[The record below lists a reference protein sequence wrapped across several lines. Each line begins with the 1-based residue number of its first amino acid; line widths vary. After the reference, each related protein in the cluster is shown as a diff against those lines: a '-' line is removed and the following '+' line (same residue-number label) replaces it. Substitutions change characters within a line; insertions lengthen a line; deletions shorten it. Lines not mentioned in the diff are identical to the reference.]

1 MAILQVPV
9 RMRTYDLNPQGS
21 ATALATMS
29 QDNPFDRRVIAKVRD
44 LRGIDLGDAAPGTTD
59 APVITSTTPVTVA
72 QATAL
77 PTANAAPSFMDS
89 VLSALKGAAAT
100 VLPTMAAVA
109 LRPVGDS
116 GPVPGTNPIQV
127 PAPVSTTPKWL
138 IPAGIGAAAL
148 VVFLVLRKK

>member
-1 MAILQVPV
+1 MAILHVPI

-44 LRGIDLGDAAPGTTD
+44 LRGIDLGDASPGTS
-59 APVITSTTPVTVA
+59 ATP
-72 QATAL
+72 L

-89 VLSALKGAAAT
+89 IVSALKGAAAT

-116 GPVPGTNPIQV
+116 GPVPGSNPI
-127 PAPVSTTPKWL
+127 PAPAPVVSTTPKWL
-138 IPAGIGAAAL
+138 IPVGIGAALL
-148 VVFLVLRKK
+148 VAVLVMRKK